1 MTYFYRTYSTS
12 QGDNRVSED
21 TRMLWEHIADKKNW
35 RVVQLPNGFFQ
46 SEYEHNGEW
55 KDVTRRETLE
65 GCIAAI
71 EVSIEHYKKRLD
83 FAEGPKV
90 VKTFD

>member
-1 MTYFYRTYSTS
+1 MTYFYKTYSTS
-12 QGDNRVSED
+12 QGDGGVSEE
-21 TRMLWEHIADKKNW
+21 TKKLWEHMANKKNW

-46 SEYEHNGEW
+46 SEHEWKGVW

-65 GCIAAI
+65 GCIAAV
-71 EVSIEHYKKRLD
+71 EASVEYYQKRLE
-83 FAEGPKV
+83 FAKGPKV